1 MKTRKVVLLALFIA
15 LSYVG
20 SMIRPPGPLSSVS
33 FDSMPGFLAALLLSP
48 WYGAIV
54 ASIAHMLSAMIGGFP
69 MGLPIHLFI
78 GAGMGVTAF
87 VFGVIGRRSQKM
99 LWLAVLIATFMNAY
113 VISLIVWV
121 AVNKAAYIGA
131 ATFLL
136 PIAFLNTL
144 LAALIYLALKRT
156 KAAERF

>member
-1 MKTRKVVLLALFIA
+1 MKTKKMVLFALFIA

-33 FDSMPGFLAALLLSP
+33 FDSMPGFLAALMLHPVYGAGVAAIGHLLS
-48 WYGAIV
+48 ALV
-54 ASIAHMLSAMIGGFP
+54 GGFP

-78 GAGMGVTAF
+78 AAGMALTALI
-87 VFGVIGRRSQKM
+87 FGLMGRHSQLM
-99 LWLAVLIATFMNAY
+99 LWSAVLIATLFNAY
-113 VISLIVWV
+113 AVSLIVWV
-121 AVNKAAYIGA
+121 TVNKAAYIGA

-136 PIAFLNTL
+136 PIAFLNIL

-156 KAAERF
+156 KAADPF